1 VKTALIGLT
10 LAATLFAVPLVKRD
24 VLNSLEKGFSQSLIA
39 GEMEILGYPSGLY
52 IDGTGIVFTSEI
64 NLSYAPRV
72 DPFQQVIP
80 PATRVKVH
88 DKELQQLP
96 VLRELMTQLLL
107 KSSVTLDTL
116 PPGEKI
122 VVGVKLT
129 HQAWEDKTGFPD
141 QIVMQGVKSKLMD
154 AKFGRVSPSSV
165 IQVQE

>member
-1 VKTALIGLT
+1 MKLLIGFT

-24 VLNSLEKGFSQSLIA
+24 VLNSLEKGFSNSLISS
-39 GEMEILGYPSGLY
+39 EMEILGYPSGLY
-52 IDGTGIVFTSEI
+52 VEGTGVVFTSEI

-80 PATRVKVH
+80 PATRAKVH

-96 VLRELMTQLLL
+96 VLRELMVQLLL
-107 KSSVTLDTL
+107 KSSGALDTV

-141 QIVMQGVKSKLMD
+141 QIVMQGIKSKLMD
-154 AKFGRVSPSSV
+154 AKLGRATAASA